1 MNPPKIKSHVQ
12 KRGTQPKIFHHKNT
26 ERYLKREPE
35 EEGRKKKQRD
45 ADFKKKESQSCS
57 GFKGGE
63 MLLNRQKAPENKGRL
78 SGTNWGP
85 QGRRRHLCGSSREFE
100 RT

>member
-35 EEGRKKKQRD
+35 EEGRGKKSKEMQTLKKK
-45 ADFKKKESQSCS
+45 KKKPE
-57 GFKGGE
+57 
-63 MLLNRQKAPENKGRL
+63 LLRL
-78 SGTNWGP
+78 
-85 QGRRRHLCGSSREFE
+85 QRRRNVAEQAESSRKQRKIVRDQLGATRKEKTSLWE
-100 RT
+100 QQRI